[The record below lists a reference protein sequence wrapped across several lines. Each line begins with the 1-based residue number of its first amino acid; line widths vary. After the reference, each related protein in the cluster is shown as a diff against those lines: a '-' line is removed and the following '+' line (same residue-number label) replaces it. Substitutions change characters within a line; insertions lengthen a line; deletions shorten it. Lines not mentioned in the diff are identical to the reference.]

1 MKWLKNLS
9 LFPMHARFAIGITG
23 VGSFWHRGVER
34 CLNNSPGIQKIVNRG
49 GYYDIYRYG
58 YTALTGHLCLGSE
71 DIGLLARSMSGVRM
85 FKLQHDSSLHP
96 NLLEKPSTIGHKIR
110 NSVRQEHSVSREWLA
125 KRWAE
130 EQRRKDVMRRRK
142 RRYAQRVETKE
153 PTLDTSL
160 KFPFLQSFFTR
171 SIPADQGWQTN
182 EPSMQPP
189 LNQYEEGFL
198 YPQTPE
204 EVKLAP
210 LLARSNLLITRDI
223 EWANIMFAF
232 EQENRYAMVDPCY
245 PQSPVGFIREQ
256 SNVLTRQLLRT
267 RRPFIAYITDARGN
281 EIFRVRRPFWWITS
295 TIYAE
300 VDGKEI
306 GVVCRRWHLWRR
318 LYDLYFGNKQFAVVE
333 NPGLWNWTFTLK
345 DENDNVL
352 AQIDRDWRGFG
363 FELFTDAGQ
372 YVIRFGNAYS
382 IPKIGFASAV
392 QELDVKRPLTL
403 SERAVTVALA
413 ISLDNDFFSR
423 TGGGWGL
430 PIIVAGE

>member
-1 MKWLKNLS
+1 
-9 LFPMHARFAIGITG
+9 MHARFANVIAG
-23 VGSFWHRGVER
+23 VGSVLPCGAER
-34 CLNNSPGIQKIVNRG
+34 CLNNSSSIEKMVNIG
-49 GYYDIYRYG
+49 VFDEMHQYGHTAFTRYLG
-58 YTALTGHLCLGSE
+58 LGSE
-71 DIGLLARSMSGVRM
+71 GIGLLGRSIFGFRM
-85 FKLQHDSSLHP
+85 LKLQHDSIRSHPSLF
-96 NLLEKPSTIGHKIR
+96 EKPSTIDHKSG
-110 NSVRQEHSVSREWLA
+110 NSIRQEHSVSREWLA

-130 EQRRKDVMRRRK
+130 EKRRKDVTRKRR
-142 RRYAQRVETKE
+142 RRYAQRAETKE
-153 PTLDTSL
+153 PTLDASFN
-160 KFPFLQSFFTR
+160 FPFMQSFFTR
-171 SIPADQGWQTN
+171 SIPVEQGWQPN
-182 EPSMQPP
+182 EASMQPP
-189 LNQYEEGFL
+189 MSQYEEGFL

-210 LLARSNLLITRDI
+210 LLVRSNLLITRDI

-232 EQENRYAMVDPCY
+232 EQENRYAMMDPFY

-256 SNVLTRQLLRT
+256 SNVLMRQLLRS
-267 RRPFIAYITDARGN
+267 RRPFIARITDAMGN

-318 LYDLYFGNKQFAVVE
+318 IYDLYFGNKQFAMVE

-345 DENDNVL
+345 DEDDNVL

-372 YVIRFGNAYS
+372 YVIRFGNAY
-382 IPKIGFASAV
+382 PNPQIGLASPV
-392 QELDVKRPLTL
+392 QDLAVKRPLTL
-403 SERAVTVALA
+403 SERAVAVALA

-423 TGGGWGL
+423 TAGGWGL
-430 PIIVAGE
+430 PIIAAGE